1 MLDEEN
7 GVGMDFVEQVGGEG
21 GHGFSV
27 GCVECVECVR
37 VLFSQPPR
45 PSARRGGI
53 SRFWLS
59 LSHNL
64 HYVFGIPCNY
74 NDLAFP

>member
-27 GCVECVECVR
+27 GVWGVCGGIIFTAAPR
-37 VLFSQPPR
+37 VIL
-45 PSARRGGI
+45 RGG
-53 SRFWLS
+53 LQNMLT

-64 HYVFGIPCNY
+64 HYVK
-74 NDLAFP
+74 